1 MRRGGPGGRACS
13 PSTAGRCDWWCAGPR
28 PGGIAAADVARAL
41 GLPLLAAMRPEPRL
55 DRRLERGVLPVRPR
69 GPLAGAARAVLA
81 ELRAELAARSA
92 GA

>member
-1 MRRGGPGGRACS
+1 MRLVVRGPA
-13 PSTAGRCDWWCAGPR
+13 

-55 DRRLERGVLPVRPR
+55 DRRLERGELPGRPR

-81 ELRAELAARSA
+81 ELRAD
-92 GA
+92 